1 MCIYSKGV
9 KCKFYQLEQMFGKC
23 LKYIIK
29 CSNIQSRNFERAFNT
44 TDTGGV
50 HMSCEKLKQ
59 IIINMVEQL
68 DESDVRFLNQMYTI
82 IKRYLARK
90 RRH

>member
-9 KCKFYQLEQMFGKC
+9 KCKFHQLEQMCGKY

-50 HMSCEKLKQ
+50 HMKEEKTKSKKELIRIIESIEENSKIEYLLTYIRLILK
-59 IIINMVEQL
+59 
-68 DESDVRFLNQMYTI
+68 RWG
-82 IKRYLARK
+82 
-90 RRH
+90 